1 MHLTRPTVLVFLM
14 ALLTLPCGGAVRHG
28 SAATP
33 AQNKASSWSF
43 YMPQSER
50 KAAIKRAYRR
60 SVVKKNF
67 AEGIGLD
74 TIWVTR
80 DVARAFVSRMVDE
93 ERLAVEDADARFA
106 ALRPSDRYL
115 VHVRVSAHAGGLEF
129 RAKSLFLQRVGYV
142 DHFTR
147 GEVVDDL
154 VFDSGITV
162 STNDI
167 SHVLAFP
174 RVTDNGVPLIVGL
187 DESVELSLQTQY
199 SKPGVVRYD
208 LRQLVSAVSEL

>member
-14 ALLTLPCGGAVRHG
+14 ALLTLPCAGAVGRD
-28 SAATP
+28 SAETRVQTKAT
-33 AQNKASSWSF
+33 AWLW

-50 KAAIKRAYRR
+50 KAAIKRTYRR

-80 DVARAFVSRMVDE
+80 DVARAVVSRMVDE
-93 ERLAVEDADARFA
+93 ERLTVEDADARFA

-115 VHVRVSAHAGGLEF
+115 VHVRVSAHEGGLEF
-129 RAKSLFLQRVGYV
+129 RAKSLFLQRLGNVG
-142 DHFTR
+142 HFTR

-162 STNDI
+162 STNDV

-174 RVTDNGVPLIVGL
+174 RVTDNGSPLIVRL

-208 LRQLVSAVSEL
+208 LRQIVSTVSEL